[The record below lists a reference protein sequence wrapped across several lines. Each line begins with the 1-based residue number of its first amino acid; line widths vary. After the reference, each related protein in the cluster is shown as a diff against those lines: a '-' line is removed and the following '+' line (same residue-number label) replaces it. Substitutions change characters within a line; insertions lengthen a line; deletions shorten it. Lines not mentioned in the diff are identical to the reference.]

1 VTVQISRGV
10 VAVIRTTDPRHALTL
25 ARGLA
30 DTRVAAIEVTMTVPG
45 AVDVIAQLTADGIS
59 RVGAGTVRSVAQVES
74 CVRAG
79 AQFIVSPHSN
89 PEIIA
94 AARHLGVAVVPGAL
108 TPTEIVNALTL
119 EATAVKIF
127 PVNAVGG
134 VAYVQA
140 ILEPLPDARLV
151 VSGGIAPS
159 DVAAYLDAGA
169 WAACLGSSLW
179 QRASVE
185 SGDVDAVHAFATNV
199 LDEALACGSA

>member
-1 VTVQISRGV
+1 MSSQIPRGV

-30 DTRVAAIEVTMTVPG
+30 DTRVAAIEVTLTVPG
-45 AVDVIAQLTADGIS
+45 AVEVLAQLTSEGVT

-79 AQFIVSPHSN
+79 AEFIVSPHTD
-89 PEIIA
+89 PDIIA
-94 AARHLGVAVVPGAL
+94 AARDLGAAVVPGAL
-108 TPTEIVNALTL
+108 TPTEVVYALSL
-119 EATAVKIF
+119 GASAVKIF

-134 VAYVQA
+134 LAYVQA
-140 ILEPLPDARLV
+140 ILEPLPDAQLV
-151 VSGGIAPS
+151 VSGGIDPP
-159 DVAAYLDAGA
+159 DVPEYLTGGA

-185 SGDVDAVHAFATNV
+185 AGDVEAVHAFAVRV
-199 LDEALACGSA
+199 LDEALACGSD